1 MEFGVGSILDGKVT
15 GITKFGAFVAL
26 PEGRSG
32 LVHISEIAY
41 SYVNEVSDYLKEG
54 QEVKV
59 KVIGIDQANRINLS
73 IKKVND
79 PPQRA
84 AGGAQGGR
92 PPRQGGP
99 RSNAPRSG
107 GYVPRPAAPKEPTD
121 FEDRLRQFMQASD
134 SKLSELRYLEKKG
147 GTAVAAAAGNLT
159 SNRADQSPHGFLFPQ
174 KKSASRRRRP
184 VCGGEMCRLVSCNQK
199 VP

>member
-1 MEFGVGSILDGKVT
+1 MDGKVT

-41 SYVNEVSDYLKEG
+41 TYVNEVSDYLKEG

-73 IKKVND
+73 IKKVSE
-79 PPQRA
+79 PPPRPAGGQGGRVR
-84 AGGAQGGR
+84 AGGAPRTGG
-92 PPRQGGP
+92 
-99 RSNAPRSG
+99 APRSG
-107 GYVPRPAAPKEPTD
+107 GFAPRPAPKEPTD

-147 GTAVAAAAGNLT
+147 G
-159 SNRADQSPHGFLFPQ
+159 NRRGGG
-174 KKSASRRRRP
+174 RR
-184 VCGGEMCRLVSCNQK
+184 
-199 VP
+199 